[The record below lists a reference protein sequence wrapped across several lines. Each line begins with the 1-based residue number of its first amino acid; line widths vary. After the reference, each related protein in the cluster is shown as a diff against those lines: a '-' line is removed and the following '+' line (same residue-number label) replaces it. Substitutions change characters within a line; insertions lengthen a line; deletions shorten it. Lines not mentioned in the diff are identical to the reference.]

1 MLLIDWPLAE
11 RFVFILR
18 LTIMFVGMCSASTA
32 LGRHEA
38 IFMSHPTTI
47 LNTCQQRK
55 YYPKREKSLW
65 CTSACRDFC
74 EFWKLCT
81 LVRNGVRL
89 HFFFPAY
96 SVPHRPPI
104 AQKQF
109 CSFSGKVCHLVFSTF
124 ICWAAVFMLREAKL
138 RDEMLQGWSTK

>member
-81 LVRNGVRL
+81 LVRDGVHL
-89 HFFFPAY
+89 HFFFPCLLQAPQTTHCSKTVLLFQRQ
-96 SVPHRPPI
+96 SV
-104 AQKQF
+104 
-109 CSFSGKVCHLVFSTF
+109 SFGFSTF
-124 ICWAAVFMLREAKL
+124 ICRAAVFMLREAKL